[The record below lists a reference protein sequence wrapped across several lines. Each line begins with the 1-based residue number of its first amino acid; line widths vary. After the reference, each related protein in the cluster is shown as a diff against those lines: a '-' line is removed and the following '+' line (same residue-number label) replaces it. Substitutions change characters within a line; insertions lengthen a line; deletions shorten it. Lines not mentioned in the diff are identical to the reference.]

1 MKRFAL
7 TLVATSLVAGSAV
20 APALA
25 NDGFETQIDTTVLSV
40 DRNNGVM
47 NLANGTTLD
56 QSIEWFAI
64 PRQAAAGDKV
74 RVIINHNNEL
84 DRVVVLR

>member
-7 TLVATSLVAGSAV
+7 TLVAASLAAGIAV

-25 NDGFETQIDTTVLSV
+25 DNGSETYIDTTVLSV
-40 DRNNGVM
+40 DRNNGMM

-56 QSIEWFAI
+56 QSIEWFAM
-64 PRQAAAGDKV
+64 PSQAAAGDKV
-74 RVIINHNNEL
+74 RVIIDHNNEL

>member
-7 TLVATSLVAGSAV
+7 TLAAASLAVGSVA
-20 APALA
+20 APAIA
-25 NDGFETQIDTTVLSV
+25 DSFETYTDTTVLSV
-40 DRNNGVM
+40 DRDNGRM

-56 QSIEWFAI
+56 QSIEWFAM
-64 PRQAAAGDKV
+64 PRGVSGGDKV
-74 RVIINHNNEL
+74 RVIIDNNNDL

>member
-7 TLVATSLVAGSAV
+7 TVVAASLAAGSVV

-25 NDGFETQIDTTVLSV
+25 DNETYMDTTVTSV

-64 PRQAAAGDKV
+64 PRQAVAGDKV
-74 RVIINHNNEL
+74 RVIIDHNNEL

>member
-7 TLVATSLVAGSAV
+7 TLAAASLAAGSVA
-20 APALA
+20 APAFA
-25 NDGFETQIDTTVLSV
+25 DGFETYTDTTVLSV
-40 DRNNGVM
+40 DRDNGRM

-64 PRQAAAGDKV
+64 PSQAAAGDKV
-74 RVIINHNNEL
+74 RVIIDHNNDL

>member
-7 TLVATSLVAGSAV
+7 TLVVVSLTAGTAV

-56 QSIEWFAI
+56 QSVEWFAM
-64 PRQAAAGDKV
+64 PSQAAAGDKV
-74 RVIINHNNEL
+74 RVIIDHNNEL

>member
-7 TLVATSLVAGSAV
+7 TLAAASLAAGSVA

-25 NDGFETQIDTTVLSV
+25 DGMDTYVDTTVVSV
-40 DRNNGVM
+40 DRDNGRM

-64 PRQAAAGDKV
+64 PPQASAGDKV
-74 RVIINHNNEL
+74 RVIIDHNNDL

>member
-7 TLVATSLVAGSAV
+7 SIVAASLVAGSAV

-25 NDGFETQIDTTVLSV
+25 DDFETYTDTTVLSV

-74 RVIINHNNEL
+74 RVIIDHNNEL